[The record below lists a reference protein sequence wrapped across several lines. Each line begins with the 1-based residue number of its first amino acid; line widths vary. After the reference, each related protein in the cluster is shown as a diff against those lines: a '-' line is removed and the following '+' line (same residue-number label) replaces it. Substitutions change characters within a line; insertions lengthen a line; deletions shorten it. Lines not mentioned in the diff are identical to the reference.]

1 MIYYN
6 YKTSLESD
14 TVTESKQAEA
24 DVHPENLFKIHIPLL
39 LSNSLK
45 EKLTQNQFFTQSL
58 GSCPAMAVKVRLKTE
73 GDEKP
78 QLAETSAIF
87 MPGFSF
93 IRRLASSTR

>member
-1 MIYYN
+1 MIYFN

-45 EKLTQNQFFTQSL
+45 EKFTQNQKE
-58 GSCPAMAVKVRLKTE
+58 GVKIY
-73 GDEKP
+73 
-78 QLAETSAIF
+78 AESIF
-87 MPGFSF
+87 YPIFG
-93 IRRLASSTR
+93 

>member
-1 MIYYN
+1 MIYFN

-45 EKLTQNQFFTQSL
+45 EK
-58 GSCPAMAVKVRLKTE
+58 
-73 GDEKP
+73 
-78 QLAETSAIF
+78 
-87 MPGFSF
+87 
-93 IRRLASSTR
+93 

>member
-1 MIYYN
+1 MIYFN

-45 EKLTQNQFFTQSL
+45 EKLTQNQKE
-58 GSCPAMAVKVRLKTE
+58 GVKIY
-73 GDEKP
+73 
-78 QLAETSAIF
+78 AESIF
-87 MPGFSF
+87 YLIFG
-93 IRRLASSTR
+93 

>member
-1 MIYYN
+1 MIYFN

-45 EKLTQNQFFTQSL
+45 EKLTQNQKE
-58 GSCPAMAVKVRLKTE
+58 GVKIY
-73 GDEKP
+73 
-78 QLAETSAIF
+78 AESIF
-87 MPGFSF
+87 YPIFG
-93 IRRLASSTR
+93 

>member
-1 MIYYN
+1 MIYFN

-45 EKLTQNQFFTQSL
+45 EKLTQNQKE
-58 GSCPAMAVKVRLKTE
+58 GVKIN
-73 GDEKP
+73 
-78 QLAETSAIF
+78 AESIF
-87 MPGFSF
+87 YPIFG
-93 IRRLASSTR
+93 

>member
-1 MIYYN
+1 MIYFN

-45 EKLTQNQFFTQSL
+45 EKLTQNQKE
-58 GSCPAMAVKVRLKTE
+58 GVKI
-73 GDEKP
+73 D
-78 QLAETSAIF
+78 AESIF
-87 MPGFSF
+87 YPIFG
-93 IRRLASSTR
+93 